1 MRLLLLQNID
11 LEDLNYKVLGEGEPL
26 IILHGLFGM
35 LDNWATVGKNLAD
48 RYKVYLIDQR
58 NHGKSFHSSIN
69 NYDVLSDDL
78 LQFMD
83 THHIDKAHILGHS
96 MGGKTVMQFGQKYP
110 ERCHSILIVDIAPQ
124 KYKESHTEIFDAIL
138 SIDLKSINT
147 RKEAEEQLSEHIDE
161 EGVRQFLLKNLGRDA
176 DKGFVWKCNFE
187 SLYINYNLILSNV
200 IYYAT
205 QDIPALFI
213 YGTRSNYV
221 VPSDESDIKKMFSKA
236 EIVPIDAGHWIH
248 AEKPMELIEI
258 IIDFID
264 KY

>member
-1 MRLLLLQNID
+1 MEN
-11 LEDLNYKVLGEGEPL
+11 LNYKVLGEGEPL

-35 LDNWATVGKNLAD
+35 LDNWATVGKNLSD
-48 RYKVYLIDQR
+48 HYKVYLIDQR
-58 NHGKSFHSSIN
+58 NHGKSFHSSTF

-78 LQFMD
+78 LQFMN
-83 THHIDKAHILGHS
+83 THHIDRAHILGHS

-110 ERCHSILIVDIAPQ
+110 ERCRSILIVDIAPK

-138 SIDLKSINT
+138 SIDLSALNT
-147 RKEAEEQLSEHIDE
+147 RKDAEAQLGEFIDD

-176 DKGFVWKCNFE
+176 EKGFAWKCNFE
-187 SLYINYNLILSNV
+187 SLYMNYSQILSGV
-200 IYYAT
+200 IYNGS

-213 YGTRSNYV
+213 YGSRSNYV
-221 VPSDESDIKKMFSKA
+221 VPSDEKDIKKMFDKA
-236 EIVPIDAGHWIH
+236 EIVSIDAGHWIH
-248 AEKPMELIEI
+248 AEKPAELIEI